1 MEFSRGQAS
10 DYRTHGR
17 TDTQTDAANDNTRR
31 PKLASVNTISDSY
44 TECPE
49 CRLLQNHEPL
59 KHSEPGTRP
68 RDKVAVDL
76 LTFHG
81 HYLVLVDAYREWI
94 EIKYLRSTMAQTVV
108 NWLREIFIIHGFPN
122 ELYSDNV
129 VQFPAKKTMDYTDQ
143 YDIKQV
149 TSSPHFHQSNS
160 LAECGV

>member
-1 MEFSRGQAS
+1 MSYRADKQVITAHTDG
-10 DYRTHGR
+10 RTHR
-17 TDTQTDAANDNTRR
+17 QTQPTTIPEGQNWPR
-31 PKLASVNTISDSY
+31 VNTISDSY

-49 CRLLQNHEPL
+49 CKLLQNHEPL

-81 HYLVLVDAYREWI
+81 HYLVLVDAYREWM

-122 ELYSDNV
+122 ELHSDNV
-129 VQFPAKKTMDYTDQ
+129 VQFPVKKTMDYTDQ